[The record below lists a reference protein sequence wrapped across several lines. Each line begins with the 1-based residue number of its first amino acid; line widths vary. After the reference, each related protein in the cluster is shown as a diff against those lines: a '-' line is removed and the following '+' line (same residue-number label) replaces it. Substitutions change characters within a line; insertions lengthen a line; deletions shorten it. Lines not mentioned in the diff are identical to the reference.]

1 MLTKELAIVSFENGQ
16 AHPDRLVRSKH
27 QAYVGLAS
35 RMCDVYRDGIG
46 KMRKSLHYEIHKIL
60 EDDPQCP
67 VRRIGAFC
75 KLLDEWSEYD
85 AGKPKQTA
93 ALRKRVFRQAAQY
106 HPLVSRI
113 ESILDH
119 DEQTVKD
126 KIAASEHLTWLELEE
141 KLFADIIE
149 HQKLTRFN
157 APKNPVELLA
167 RYNVAQTQVALMDAT
182 QVIIDA
188 REDWKA
194 ILRFAKLAN
203 LMHRIEPRTQGY
215 RIMLDGPASVL
226 RSTHRYGVQ
235 MAKFLP
241 GLLACK
247 GWKLTAQLNPKR
259 LASSPS
265 HQWAKKRA
273 WKLTLDDA
281 AGLQSDAIAPN
292 LTDSQLETDL
302 MEEWQV
308 MLAIESGSPVA
319 TTPSAPLSL
328 ETSHSGSGESDRA
341 VPLMQADENN
351 RIENPTRQWQ
361 LEREGDILVR
371 GQRVFFPDFTVISPS
386 GFRVFLEIVGFW
398 TPEYIRHKKEVLEVF
413 ALTPLLLAI
422 PQSLKKQWQSHRFSP
437 NHKVIYY
444 QQSIS
449 PGEIIQA
456 IEENNP

>member
-1 MLTKELAIVSFENGQ
+1 
-16 AHPDRLVRSKH
+16 
-27 QAYVGLAS
+27 
-35 RMCDVYRDGIG
+35 
-46 KMRKSLHYEIHKIL
+46 
-60 EDDPQCP
+60 
-67 VRRIGAFC
+67 
-75 KLLDEWSEYD
+75 
-85 AGKPKQTA
+85 
-93 ALRKRVFRQAAQY
+93 
-106 HPLVSRI
+106 
-113 ESILDH
+113 
-119 DEQTVKD
+119 
-126 KIAASEHLTWLELEE
+126 
-141 KLFADIIE
+141 
-149 HQKLTRFN
+149 
-157 APKNPVELLA
+157 
-167 RYNVAQTQVALMDAT
+167 
-182 QVIIDA
+182 
-188 REDWKA
+188 
-194 ILRFAKLAN
+194 
-203 LMHRIEPRTQGY
+203 
-215 RIMLDGPASVL
+215 
-226 RSTHRYGVQ
+226 
-235 MAKFLP
+235 
-241 GLLACK
+241 
-247 GWKLTAQLNPKR
+247 
-259 LASSPS
+259 
-265 HQWAKKRA
+265 
-273 WKLTLDDA
+273 LTLDDA

-319 TTPSAPLSL
+319 TAPSAPLSL
-328 ETSHSGSGESDRA
+328 ETSHSVSGESDRA

>member
-27 QAYVGLAS
+27 HAYVELAS
-35 RMCDVYRDGIG
+35 RMCSVYRDGLG
-46 KMRKSLHYEIHKIL
+46 KMRKSLHYEIQKIL
-60 EDDPQCP
+60 EDDPECP

-93 ALRKRVFRQAAQY
+93 ALRKRVFRQAAQF
-106 HPLVSRI
+106 HPLVRSI

-119 DEQTVKD
+119 DEQAIKD
-126 KIAASEHLTWLELEE
+126 KIAASEQTTWLELEE

-149 HQKLTRFN
+149 HQKLIQFN
-157 APKNPVELLA
+157 APKDPIELLA

-247 GWKLTAQLNPKR
+247 GWKLTAQLNPKK

-281 AGLQSDAIAPN
+281 AGLQSDATAPN
-292 LTDSQLETDL
+292 LTDSQLESDL

-308 MLAIESGSPVA
+308 MLAIESGSPVS
-319 TTPSAPLSL
+319 SAPNPPDSLEAPSL
-328 ETSHSGSGESDRA
+328 ETPSLEASGLEASGLAAS
-341 VPLMQADENN
+341 MQ
-351 RIENPTRQWQ
+351 QWQ
-361 LEREGDILVR
+361 LIREGDILVR

-413 ALTPLLLAI
+413 APTPLLLAI

-456 IEENNP
+456 IEENTP